1 MAPNTDRCDGVLS
14 HMTLRLPLVVAAFAS
29 AGLFAQEKTAF
40 EVASVKPATGG
51 SSDFRIYPGG
61 RLHITNLPL
70 DVIVRQAFAVK
81 RYQLTGGPSWLHTDE
96 FDIEAKAVGEPSRAQ
111 MMAML
116 QTLLADRFQLKV
128 RRETREQ
135 NIYALTVAKNGP
147 KLTPSTAAEFFIRL
161 DRNTPREL
169 PGVDYTIAG
178 QKATLAQIAEGLGDN
193 QLDRPVL
200 DRTGIPGEFD
210 FKLRYA
216 IDDNPDTG
224 PTIFAAIQ
232 EQLGLKLEAARG
244 PVEILVIEKAEKPSG
259 N

>member
-1 MAPNTDRCDGVLS
+1 
-14 HMTLRLPLVVAAFAS
+14 MTLRLPLVVAAFAS
-29 AGLFAQEKTAF
+29 AALFAQEKPAF
-40 EVASVKPATGG
+40 DVASVKPAGPDGRGG
-51 SSDFRIYPGG
+51 RDFRTYPGG

-70 DVIVRQAFAVK
+70 DVIIREAYGIK
-81 RYQLTGGPSWLHTDE
+81 RYQLSGGPAWLHTDE
-96 FDIEAKAVGEPSRAQ
+96 FDIEAKSEGDPGRAQ

-116 QTLLADRFQLKV
+116 QALLAGRFQLKI

-147 KLTPSTAAEFFIRL
+147 KLTPSTATEFYIRL
-161 DRNTPREL
+161 YRNTPMEL

-178 QKATLAQIAEGLGDN
+178 QKATLAQIADRLGDM

-200 DRTGIPGEFD
+200 DRTGIPGEYD

-224 PTIFAAIQ
+224 PTIFSAIQ

>member
-1 MAPNTDRCDGVLS
+1 
-14 HMTLRLPLVVAAFAS
+14 MTHRVPLIVAAFA
-29 AGLFAQEKTAF
+29 AVGLFAQEKPAF
-40 EVASVKPATGG
+40 DVASVKPATRGG
-51 SSDFRIYPGG
+51 SDFRTYPGG
-61 RLHITNLPL
+61 RLHIANLPL
-70 DVIVRQAFAVK
+70 DVIIRQAYAVK
-81 RYQLTGGPSWLHTDE
+81 HYQLTGGPSWLHTDE

-128 RRETREQ
+128 HRETREQ

-224 PTIFAAIQ
+224 PSIFAAIQ

-244 PVEILVIEKAEKPSG
+244 PVAILVIEKAEKPSG

>member
-1 MAPNTDRCDGVLS
+1 
-14 HMTLRLPLVVAAFAS
+14 MTLRLLLAVAAVAS
-29 AGLFAQEKTAF
+29 AGPFAQENPSF
-40 EVASVKPATGG
+40 EVASVKPAGPG
-51 SSDFRIYPGG
+51 SRSRDFRIYPGG

-70 DVIVRQAFAVK
+70 DLIVREAYSVK
-81 RYQLTGGPSWLHTDE
+81 RYQLSGGPSWLHTDE
-96 FDIEAKAVGEPSRAQ
+96 FDIEAKAAGEPSRAQ
-111 MMAML
+111 MLAML

-135 NIYALTVAKNGP
+135 NIFALTVAKNGP
-147 KLTPSTAAEFFIRL
+147 KLTPSSAAEFYIRL
-161 DRNTPREL
+161 YRNTPMEL

-178 QKATLAQIAEGLGDN
+178 QKATLAQIADRLGDM

-200 DRTGIPGEFD
+200 DRTGIPGEYD

-216 IDDNPDTG
+216 TDDNPDTG
-224 PTIFAAIQ
+224 PSIFAAIQ

-244 PVEILVIEKAEKPSG
+244 PVGILVIEKAEKPSG

>member
-1 MAPNTDRCDGVLS
+1 
-14 HMTLRLPLVVAAFAS
+14 MTLRLPLVVAAFAS
-29 AGLFAQEKTAF
+29 AALFAQEKPAF
-40 EVASVKPATGG
+40 DVASVKPAGPDGRGG
-51 SSDFRIYPGG
+51 RDFRTYPGG

-70 DVIVRQAFAVK
+70 DVIIREAYGIK
-81 RYQLTGGPSWLHTDE
+81 RYQLSGGPAWLHTDE
-96 FDIEAKAVGEPSRAQ
+96 FDIEAKSEGDPGRAQ

-116 QTLLADRFQLKV
+116 QALLAGRFQLKL

-135 NIYALTVAKNGP
+135 NVYALTVAKNGP
-147 KLTPSTAAEFFIRL
+147 RLTPSTAAEFYIRL
-161 DRNTPREL
+161 YRNTPMEL

-193 QLDRPVL
+193 QLGRPVL
-200 DRTGIPGEFD
+200 DRTGIPGEYD

-216 IDDNPDTG
+216 TDDNPDTG
-224 PTIFAAIQ
+224 PSIFAAIQ